1 MADCYCDNGFTCSF
15 LFRNAH
21 SSINHMRLKLRVF
34 HSRVL
39 GLFDELTDSK
49 YKCQTDN
56 LHASVNCVVQSLKHK
71 VHTMLEGSCR
81 TCGRGFPDMCKQKD
95 AKVDD
100 NIREALGNI
109 EVTELVVEGSN

>member
-1 MADCYCDNGFTCSF
+1 MSRLLAFKERIKTKKIKHKREGDGFIADCYCDNGFTCSF

-49 YKCQTDN
+49 YKC
-56 LHASVNCVVQSLKHK
+56 
-71 VHTMLEGSCR
+71 
-81 TCGRGFPDMCKQKD
+81 
-95 AKVDD
+95 
-100 NIREALGNI
+100 
-109 EVTELVVEGSN
+109 